1 MINLNRCNESC
12 NTLNDLFNRICVFNV
27 ITGTNA
33 PKTIAKQLSCE
44 CKCKFD
50 GRKCV
55 LNQKWNNHE
64 YSVSEEI
71 RKNIMCVKKYMYVW
85 NPASCTFE
93 NR

>member
-33 PKTIAKQLSCE
+33 PKTIAKQMSCE

-64 YSVSEEI
+64 YKCEWGNPKEHYVCEKIYVCLES
-71 RKNIMCVKKYMYVW
+71 CFMYFW
-85 NPASCTFE
+85 K
-93 NR
+93 